1 MAAANEFVMP
11 IHGRLSLSLPPIFRN
26 CLLRGDASLCYF
38 VLLLYLITNLEE
50 KLFNIQEVFD
60 CWEGFILFYFRHW

>member
-1 MAAANEFVMP
+1 M
-11 IHGRLSLSLPPIFRN
+11 FRN